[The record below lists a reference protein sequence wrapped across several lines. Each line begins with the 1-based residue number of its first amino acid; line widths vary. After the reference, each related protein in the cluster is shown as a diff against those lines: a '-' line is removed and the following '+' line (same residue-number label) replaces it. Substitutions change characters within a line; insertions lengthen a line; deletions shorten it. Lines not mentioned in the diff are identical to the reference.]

1 MIAATPFLQA
11 TALACERDGR
21 MLFEN
26 LDLHL
31 HAGDM
36 LQISG
41 PNGCGKTSLLRLL
54 CGLMQ
59 PTAGR
64 VVLDAQPV
72 DRGPAAPGS
81 KLLWIGHAP
90 ALKDVLT
97 PLENLSWLSALHQPA
112 DAGAIATALD
122 AVGLAGF
129 EDVPCHTLSAGQQRR
144 VALAR
149 LYLPGPP
156 LWLLDEP
163 FTALDRQG
171 IEQLEKH
178 LAEHCEH
185 GGMIVMT
192 THHSLS
198 RLPAGYRDLDLGQWS
213 A

>member
-1 MIAATPFLQA
+1 MIPATPFLQA

-26 LDLHL
+26 LDLQL

-59 PTAGR
+59 PTAGQ
-64 VVLDAQPV
+64 VLLDAQPLSQQS
-72 DRGPAAPGS
+72 AAPGS

-97 PLENLSWLSALHQPA
+97 PLENLSWLSTLHQPA
-112 DAGAIATALD
+112 GADAIAAAID

-149 LYLPGPP
+149 LYLPGPR

-171 IEQLEKH
+171 IEQLENH
-178 LAEHCEH
+178 LAGHCEQ

-198 RLPAGYRDLDLGQWS
+198 RLPAGYQDLDLGQWS